1 MEHAAELDADTVV
14 VRVIVGTPEWAADH
28 LGGTWVASPKC
39 GPGWTYHDGE
49 FRPPQPGPDC
59 DWVVD
64 QWVCPEP
71 DPEVP

>member
-1 MEHAAELDADTVV
+1 MEHAAELDADNVV

-59 DWVVD
+59 EWMVD
-64 QWVCPEP
+64 QWVCPDP
-71 DPEVP
+71 APEVP